1 MKHEDPAGASATRA
15 GTVGLFGWTNVGKST
30 LLNRLVGE
38 KLAAV
43 GSAAQTTR
51 RRIQGVRNVP
61 GRGQVVFVDT
71 PGLHHPR
78 HALNRRMVA
87 AARRGLAEVD
97 VALLVVDAARGLGP
111 GDQEAAAL
119 TAGKAQR
126 LIALNKVDLVRP
138 KTELLPMMQTAARDW
153 GVAEIVPVSA
163 LTGEGC
169 AALLERLLQRL
180 PESAP
185 LYPEDY
191 LTDQTERG
199 LAAEWI
205 REQLVQ
211 ATRQELPHATAVL
224 IERWHER
231 QDGLIEIEATVLV
244 ERESQKPIV
253 IGHNGQML
261 RHVGEAARR
270 ELERLL
276 GARVFLRLWVKVRQG
291 WRDDDRTLHE
301 LGLG

>member
-1 MKHEDPAGASATRA
+1 
-15 GTVGLFGWTNVGKST
+15 VGWTNVGKST

-43 GSAAQTTR
+43 GDAAQTTR
-51 RRIQGVRNVP
+51 RRILGVRNLP

-78 HALNRRMVA
+78 HELNRVMVEE
-87 AARRGLAEVD
+87 ARRGLAEVD
-97 VALLVVDAARGLGP
+97 VALLVVDAARGLGA
-111 GDQEAAAL
+111 GDHEAAAL
-119 TAGKAQR
+119 TAGKDR
-126 LIALNKVDLVRP
+126 RVVALNKVDEVRP
-138 KTELLPMMQTAARDW
+138 KTKLLAMMQTASEAW
-153 GVAEIVPVSA
+153 GVSEIVPVSA

-169 AALLERLLQRL
+169 DTLLERLLFLL

-185 LYPEDY
+185 LYPDDF
-191 LTDQTERG
+191 LTDQSERA

-205 REQLVQ
+205 REQIVQ

-231 QDGLIEIEATVLV
+231 PDGLVEVEATVLV

-253 IGHNGQML
+253 IGQNGQML
-261 RHVGEAARR
+261 RRVGEQARL

-276 GARVFLRLWVKVRQG
+276 GRRVFLRLWVKVREG

-301 LGLG
+301 LGLA